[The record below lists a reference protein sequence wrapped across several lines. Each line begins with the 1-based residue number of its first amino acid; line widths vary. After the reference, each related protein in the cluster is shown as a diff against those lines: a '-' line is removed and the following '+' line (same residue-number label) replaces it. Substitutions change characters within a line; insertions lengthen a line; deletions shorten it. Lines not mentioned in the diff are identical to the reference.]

1 MRGAYIGAIAK
12 LRDALHELRRITGA
26 ECPPAVYAARAQILM
41 AQHTLED
48 QLRLADQRLA
58 DLERRQRTEFQE
70 AVKRGEHSAGV
81 RRARREG
88 G

>member
-1 MRGAYIGAIAK
+1 MRSAYIGAITK
-12 LRDALHELRRITGA
+12 LQGALHELRRITGA

-58 DLERRQRTEFQE
+58 DLERRQR
-70 AVKRGEHSAGV
+70 AAGEVAY
-81 RRARREG
+81 R
-88 G
+88 